1 MPEEIPAGRG
11 RHRHSRHRRPGRRP
25 RRTGCRTLLAAAGA
39 TLLAG
44 TGTFALA
51 TERPDPTPDP
61 VVAAVDDPDGG
72 PPATRPEDLPAEVPP
87 EALADA
93 DDTTVVDGDD
103 IADQGGGSG
112 GGGESARIRGLEP
125 AIAFALGHLG
135 DPYGYGGAG
144 PHRWDCSGL
153 VQEAYRRAGVRLPR
167 LAADQY
173 RATRRIPRSALSRGD
188 LVFWSSD
195 GRASGVHHVAI
206 YLGGGRYVEAARP
219 GTRVRI
225 SSLAYFDARMYGRIE
240 SPDRD
245 GLRWDEESGSPVT
258 CTGDEERCDRR

>member
-1 MPEEIPAGRG
+1 MPEEIPGGRG
-11 RHRHSRHRRPGRRP
+11 RHRRP
-25 RRTGCRTLLAAAGA
+25 RRTGRRAAMAAAGA
-39 TLLAG
+39 VLLAG

-51 TERPDPTPDP
+51 AERPDPSPDP
-61 VVAAVDDPDGG
+61 VAVAADDPDGG
-72 PPATRPEDLPAEVPP
+72 PPDTAPEDLPDDVPP
-87 EALADA
+87 EVLADA
-93 DDTTVVDGDD
+93 DTDDTTAVDGDD
-103 IADQGGGSG
+103 VADQGGGS
-112 GGGESARIRGLEP
+112 GESARIRGLEP

-135 DPYGYGGAG
+135 DPYAYGGAG

-153 VQEAYRRAGVRLPR
+153 VQQAYLKAGIRLPR

-173 RATRRIPRSALSRGD
+173 RATRRIPRAALARGD

-219 GTRVRI
+219 GTRVRL
-225 SSLAYFDARMYGRIE
+225 SSLAYFDAHMYGRIE

-245 GLRWDEESGSPVT
+245 GFRWDGEAGSPLT
-258 CTGDEERCDRR
+258 CTGDEERCDRG